1 MISEVDLRDWDKVD
15 FDKARLAV
23 DNLDD
28 YSRME
33 VGIAPYGDTECLLAF
48 ISNVEKIYKS
58 QLQAATKRVPAIL
71 RKGEE

>member
-33 VGIAPYGDTECLLAF
+33 VGIAPYGDTECLLTF

-58 QLQAATKRVPAIL
+58 QLQAATKHIPAIL